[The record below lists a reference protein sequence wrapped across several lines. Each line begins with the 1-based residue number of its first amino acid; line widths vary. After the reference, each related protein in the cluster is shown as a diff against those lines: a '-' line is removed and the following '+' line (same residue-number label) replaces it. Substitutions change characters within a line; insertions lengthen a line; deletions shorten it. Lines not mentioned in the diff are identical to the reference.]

1 MNAVLEATYP
11 DLVLTNFKP
20 AESEDSGEK
29 QLTYYT
35 IKNNVFV
42 GYRINKDSNNVCH
55 LYIIIKDDDLNE
67 DTHFNASIYFM
78 TAISALHLNAEL
90 DDLIEN
96 LNMADYTSKTDKFYE
111 TDEAT
116 YIKSFVDDSF
126 SFAIGTK

>member
-1 MNAVLEATYP
+1 
-11 DLVLTNFKP
+11 
-20 AESEDSGEK
+20 
-29 QLTYYT
+29 
-35 IKNNVFV
+35 
-42 GYRINKDSNNVCH
+42 
-55 LYIIIKDDDLNE
+55 
-67 DTHFNASIYFM
+67 M